1 METISME
8 QTAPAPENN
17 FLFPQNPIPES
28 PNILP
33 GYYKCLSCEDY
44 GNTCNGPSLRTLGD
58 IASVRSFHKAVK
70 KARKIPLRAIADA
83 APQISD
89 STINEYFSNSVKD
102 YKWTTVSHIDSALV
116 SICGN
121 RVGMP
126 PLDHAC
132 PASSSEV
139 RQQLAA
145 ADLKLAAAELKSAQH
160 ENEVSELRKK
170 LTETKGKHI
179 AQIAQLENNH
189 AKDVEWLKDD
199 IRLWRRFAFLLLG
212 IGVILL
218 AALVFYIGWDV
229 AHPATGI
236 IRY

>member
-1 METISME
+1 MN
-8 QTAPAPENN
+8 QTAPT
-17 FLFPQNPIPES
+17 PES
-28 PNILP
+28 TLTQTPNIPLESSNILP

-44 GNTCNGPSLRTLGD
+44 GNTCNGPSLGSLGD
-58 IASVRSFHKAVK
+58 IASVRAFHKAMK
-70 KARKIPLRAIADA
+70 KARKLNLKQLADA

-89 STINEYFSNSVKD
+89 STVNEYFSNVVKD
-102 YKWTTVSHIDSALV
+102 YKWTTVSLIDKALT

-121 RVGMP
+121 RVGLP

-145 ADLKLAAAELKSAQH
+145 ADLKLAAAELKAAQH
-160 ENEVSELRKK
+160 ESEVSELRRK
-170 LTETKGKHI
+170 LTEIKGKHI
-179 AQIAQLENNH
+179 AQISQMETTH

-199 IRLWRRFAFLLLG
+199 IRLWRRFAFLLL
-212 IGVILL
+212 IVGVILL
-218 AALVFYIGWDV
+218 SALVFYLGWDV
-229 AHPATGI
+229 AHPTTGL

>member
-1 METISME
+1 ME
-8 QTAPAPENN
+8 QTAAAPENSI
-17 FLFPQNPIPES
+17 LFSQNPIPET

-70 KARKIPLRAIADA
+70 KARKIPLRAIAEA

-121 RVGMP
+121 RVGLP

-160 ENEVSELRKK
+160 ENEVGELRKK

-179 AQIAQLENNH
+179 TQIAQLENNH
-189 AKDVEWLKDD
+189 AKDIEWLKDD

-236 IRY
+236 LRY